1 MKTALPNNLWRTRIY
16 RGVYR
21 ILLVAMFSGACPGHS
36 EAPLPAGPAEFAVPQ
51 PGRQFVFPRDHGS
64 HPEFAIEWWY
74 VTGHLFGTNAA
85 RYGFQATFF
94 RRALA
99 PPNSTHSSTSPAFR
113 NDQIYLAHATL
124 TDQTAGTFRFQERL
138 NRAGWDADSAT
149 NTLALRNGNWLL
161 RLLPENS
168 TGTTALQLQ
177 LTVGADV
184 ALTLELVPRK
194 PQVIFGTNSV
204 SRKAADPA
212 AASHY
217 LTFPRLAAT
226 GTLTLGETNQSV
238 TGEAWMDH
246 EFSTSQ
252 VGAGQVGWDWL
263 SIQFFDH
270 REIMAYRMRR
280 TDGATDPFSTLAWV
294 DTKGTIGHVGP
305 DRFQWTT
312 LAKWHSPKS
321 GADYPTSVRLTAFN
335 PATGKQETF
344 TIEPVVA
351 NQELAGQAGGI
362 SYWEGACRVRDEAG
376 KEIGRAYLELT
387 GYAQSLKG
395 KF

>member
-1 MKTALPNNLWRTRIY
+1 MKMVRPNILPRCRIY
-16 RGVYR
+16 RRVCGM
-21 ILLVAMFSGACPGHS
+21 LLVAVLSGIFSGHG
-36 EAPLPAGPAEFAVPQ
+36 EAPPPAAPTEFAVPQ

-74 VTGHLFGTNAA
+74 VTGHLFGTNAG

-99 PPNSTHSSTSPAFR
+99 PPNSTNSSPAPAFR

-149 NTLALRNGNWLL
+149 NTLAVRNGNWSL

-168 TGTTALQLQ
+168 TGAAALQLQ
-177 LTVGADV
+177 LTVGADT
-184 ALTLELVPRK
+184 ALNLELAPRK
-194 PQVIFGTNSV
+194 PLVVFGTNSV

-246 EFSTSQ
+246 EFSSSQ
-252 VGAGQVGWDWL
+252 VGVGQVGWDWL
-263 SIQFFDH
+263 SVQFFDQ

-280 TDGATDPFSTLAWV
+280 TDGTTDPFSTLAWV
-294 DTKGTIGHVGP
+294 DAQGAISHVGP
-305 DRFQWTT
+305 DQFQWTT

-321 GADYPTSVRLTAFN
+321 GADYPTRVRLTAFN
-335 PATGKQETF
+335 PSTGKPETF

-351 NQELAGQAGGI
+351 DQELAGQAGGI

-387 GYAQSLKG
+387 GYAESLKG